1 MHALLRFLEYVRR
14 ELGADDVRGE
24 IGGREPGPDTI
35 FEMMPGGI
43 RVVAIFDAPPAHV
56 ESLRTKLQ
64 ALVESFASIQA
75 REDIMPS
82 SASRVGAGHEL
93 DDALDVLAQR
103 ARAQGALVIDD
114 SSPVIWGSSLV
125 PHGPEDLEEAIA
137 VARIADAFEA
147 LGLDVF
153 ELFRADAD
161 AVRARLLVLGSND
174 TTALLRD
181 LERLRELDDRVL
193 DRRHIAVM
201 RAIAAV
207 RGAEG
212 KGAPQMPSGLHVM
225 VREFA
230 NIYRLVLVFE
240 AGFSELHAEAALIH
254 ALPAIERLVTL
265 LPPRDPISGGAKVA
279 VLRRLRR
286 V

>member
-1 MHALLRFLEYVRR
+1 MNALLRFLEYVRR

-24 IGGREPGPDTI
+24 IGGREPGSDVI
-35 FEMMPGGI
+35 SGMMPGGI
-43 RVVAIFDAPPAHV
+43 RVVAIFDAPPANID
-56 ESLRTKLQ
+56 SLRTKLQ

-75 REDIMPS
+75 REDVTPS
-82 SASRVGAGHEL
+82 SAPRAGAGHDL
-93 DDALDVLAQR
+93 DDALDALAQR

-125 PHGPEDLEEAIA
+125 PHGPEDVEEAIA
-137 VARIADAFEA
+137 VSRIASAFGA
-147 LGLDVF
+147 FGLDVF
-153 ELFRADAD
+153 ELLSADAET
-161 AVRARLLVLGSND
+161 VRARLMAAGPND
-174 TTALLRD
+174 TTALVRD

-193 DRRHIAVM
+193 DRRHIAAM

-207 RGAEG
+207 RDAEG
-212 KGAPQMPSGLHVM
+212 KGAPKMPPGLHVM

>member
-24 IGGREPGPDTI
+24 IGGREPGPNAI
-35 FEMMPGGI
+35 FGMLPGGV
-43 RVVAIFDAPPAHV
+43 RVVAIFDTPPSDIAAR
-56 ESLRTKLQ
+56 RTKLE
-64 ALVESFASIQA
+64 AIVETFASIQA
-75 REDIMPS
+75 REDLTPS
-82 SASRVGAGHEL
+82 STSRAGAGHDL
-93 DDALDVLAQR
+93 DEALDVLAQR
-103 ARAQGALVIDD
+103 ARARGALVIDD

-125 PHGPEDLEEAIA
+125 PHGPEDVDEAIV
-137 VARIADAFEA
+137 VARVANAFSA

-153 ELFRADAD
+153 ELFRADSD
-161 AVRARLLVLGSND
+161 TVRARLTAAGSSDAATLV
-174 TTALLRD
+174 RE

-193 DRRHIAVM
+193 DRGHLAAM
-201 RAIAAV
+201 HAIAAV
-207 RGAEG
+207 REAEG
-212 KGAPQMPSGLHVM
+212 KGAPQMPPGLHVW

-230 NIYRLVLVFE
+230 NIYRLVLVFD